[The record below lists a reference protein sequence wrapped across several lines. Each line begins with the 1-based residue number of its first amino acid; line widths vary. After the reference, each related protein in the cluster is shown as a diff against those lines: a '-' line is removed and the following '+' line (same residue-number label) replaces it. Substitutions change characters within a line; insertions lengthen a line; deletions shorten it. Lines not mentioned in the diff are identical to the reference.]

1 MESQQQLL
9 VLVTTLLHETT
20 SILELGLNFWSQL
33 HTRKKFYDCIL
44 HDCDTI
50 VDILYPQTDK
60 LTDLGETL
68 ACQICVKLF
77 RLALSYMVHICKQT
91 GV

>member
-20 SILELGLNFWSQL
+20 SILELGLNVWSQL

-44 HDCDTI
+44 HDCDI

-77 RLALSYMVHICKQT
+77 RLALSYMVHIRKQT

>member
-20 SILELGLNFWSQL
+20 SILELGLNVWSQL

-44 HDCDTI
+44 HDCDI

-77 RLALSYMVHICKQT
+77 RLALSYMVHILKQT